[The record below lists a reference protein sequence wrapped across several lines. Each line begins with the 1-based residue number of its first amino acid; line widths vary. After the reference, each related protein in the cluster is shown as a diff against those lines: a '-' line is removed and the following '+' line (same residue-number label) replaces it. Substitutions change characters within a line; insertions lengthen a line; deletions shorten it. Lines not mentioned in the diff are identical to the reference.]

1 MLTLYYHPLAS
12 YCWKPLI
19 ALYEAGTAFTPRL
32 VDLAQPDDAALLE
45 RLWPMRLF
53 PVLEDGDTVL
63 PESSIIIEYLDLHH
77 PGPHRLIPAD
87 PKAALQVRLWD
98 RFFDMHMESPV
109 QEIVRD
115 ALRPESRRDRQTV
128 DEQKEKLDR
137 AYIAAERHLAACDN
151 DSWIAGAFSLADC
164 AAMPALFYAGAI
176 HPFYAHPALSE
187 YFTRLT
193 RRPSAGRV
201 IEGARPWFQYFP
213 FRQGIAAQF
222 LA

>member
-1 MLTLYYHPLAS
+1 M
-12 YCWKPLI
+12 
-19 ALYEAGTAFTPRL
+19 
-32 VDLAQPDDAALLE
+32 
-45 RLWPMRLF
+45 
-53 PVLEDGDTVL
+53 
-63 PESSIIIEYLDLHH
+63 
-77 PGPHRLIPAD
+77 
-87 PKAALQVRLWD
+87 
-98 RFFDMHMESPV
+98 
-109 QEIVRD
+109 
-115 ALRPESRRDRQTV
+115 
-128 DEQKEKLDR
+128 
-137 AYIAAERHLAACDN
+137 AACDN